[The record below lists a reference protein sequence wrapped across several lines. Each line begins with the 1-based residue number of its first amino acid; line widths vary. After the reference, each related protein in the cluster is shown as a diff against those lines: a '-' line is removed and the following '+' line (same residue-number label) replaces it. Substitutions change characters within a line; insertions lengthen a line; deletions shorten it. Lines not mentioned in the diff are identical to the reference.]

1 VILPVNIEVDNEM
14 TSDSIK
20 EADVHVEDLISK
32 DSIKESDKS
41 LLWTEV
47 VRRGKNKIK
56 QKVGMTKLNQMIGVV
71 WNMSC

>member
-71 WNMSC
+71 